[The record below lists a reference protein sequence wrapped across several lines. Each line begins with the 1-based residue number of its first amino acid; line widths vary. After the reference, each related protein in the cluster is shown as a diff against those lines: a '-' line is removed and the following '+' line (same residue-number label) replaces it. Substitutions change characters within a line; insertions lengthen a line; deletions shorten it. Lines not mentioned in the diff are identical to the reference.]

1 MELDLFVRYGPALL
15 RGFGVTLLCWI
26 VGSLGGMALGFLI
39 ACIYQWTGRGVR
51 AVLQVYIEI
60 VRGTPF
66 MIQLFI
72 LYYGGPAI
80 GLVLSPIEAGIAGFV
95 IYGSPYFAE
104 IFRSGFQSVPSGQYE
119 AARCFGFSEWKIVR
133 RILLPQMLVSIT
145 APLTNFFI
153 ILTKETAILSVVT
166 VPELLYET
174 QTMAAET
181 FTYVEPFVV
190 LSLFYWAMVE
200 FTSWLGQRVEKRVT
214 RHLHRETKKGPR
226 VAAPGLK

>member
-15 RGFGVTLLCWI
+15 SGFAVTILCWI
-26 VGSLGGMALGFLI
+26 VGSLGGLVVGFLLAAARRWGPRPLGWI
-39 ACIYQWTGRGVR
+39 IY
-51 AVLQVYIEI
+51 AYIEVI
-60 VRGTPF
+60 RGTPF

-72 LYYGGPAI
+72 LYYGGPHL
-80 GLVLSPIEAGIAGFV
+80 GLLLTPIQAGIFSFI

-104 IFRSGFQSVPSGQYE
+104 IFRSGFNAIPLGQIE
-119 AARCFGFSEWKIVR
+119 AARCVGLTEW
-133 RILLPQMLVSIT
+133 RIPWRIILPQMLVPIT

-181 FTYVEPFVV
+181 FTFVEPFLV
-190 LSLFYWAMVE
+190 LSLFYWLMVVAS
-200 FTSWLGQRVEKRVT
+200 SWLGSKVEARVT
-214 RHLHRETKKGPR
+214 RHLKR
-226 VAAPGLK
+226 A